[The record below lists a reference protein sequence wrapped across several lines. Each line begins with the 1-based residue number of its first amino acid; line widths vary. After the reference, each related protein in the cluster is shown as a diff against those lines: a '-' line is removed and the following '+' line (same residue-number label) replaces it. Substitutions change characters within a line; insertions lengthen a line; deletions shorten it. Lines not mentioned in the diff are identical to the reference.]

1 MNRNAKGF
9 TLIEL
14 LIVVA
19 IIGIIAA
26 IAIPNL
32 LNAIDRGKQKRT
44 MADLRSMGTAIEEYS
59 IDNNFYP
66 VATTVALLELIFAG
80 GVFLGAVHSSRYT
93 ATSWT
98 LLGLTIL
105 VGAGVVAGGRIGNP
119 MLPVLLFSVPILGIC
134 ILDWRVGRQIVPAS
148 PVEQS
153 REASRVT
160 TTQDQVQFALLAA
173 VVVVAG
179 ILMSVSVGLFF
190 GIYPA
195 WKAANLDP
203 IDCLHYE

>member
-1 MNRNAKGF
+1 MRKNAKGF

-66 VATTVALLELIFAG
+66 SAASLSAL
-80 GVFLGAVHSSRYT
+80 S
-93 ATSWT
+93 
-98 LLGLTIL
+98 
-105 VGAGVVAGGRIGNP
+105 
-119 MLPVLLFSVPILGIC
+119 
-134 ILDWRVGRQIVPAS
+134 
-148 PVEQS
+148 
-153 REASRVT
+153 
-160 TTQDQVQFALLAA
+160 DQVTPSYIRALPTGDGWGNAFEVDSASGLYTLASCGKGATGACTSVCTVTACGKTGTFADDIIFSNGSF
-173 VVVVAG
+173 VQWPEG
-179 ILMSVSVGLFF
+179 
-190 GIYPA
+190 
-195 WKAANLDP
+195 KQN
-203 IDCLHYE
+203 

>member
-66 VATTVALLELIFAG
+66 QANTVALLEDEVSPSYMRKLPERDGWGIGFYVDSDPSA
-80 GVFLGAVHSSRYT
+80 YT
-93 ATSWT
+93 LASCGKGATS
-98 LLGLTIL
+98 
-105 VGAGVVAGGRIGNP
+105 
-119 MLPVLLFSVPILGIC
+119 C
-134 ILDWRVGRQIVPAS
+134 AS
-148 PVEQS
+148 
-153 REASRVT
+153 
-160 TTQDQVQFALLAA
+160 L
-173 VVVVAG
+173 VVVNSGDGGKTTSFSDDIIFSNGSFVQWPEG
-179 ILMSVSVGLFF
+179 
-190 GIYPA
+190 
-195 WKAANLDP
+195 KQ
-203 IDCLHYE
+203 E

>member
-1 MNRNAKGF
+1 LLYTKADFKGGHTDMRRNQKGF

-66 VATTVALLELIFAG
+66 SAATVAALEDQVSPSYIRALPANDGWG
-80 GVFLGAVHSSRYT
+80 GAFEVD
-93 ATSWT
+93 
-98 LLGLTIL
+98 
-105 VGAGVVAGGRIGNP
+105 
-119 MLPVLLFSVPILGIC
+119 SVPGLYT
-134 ILDWRVGRQIVPAS
+134 LAS
-148 PVEQS
+148 CGKSQTGACTS
-153 REASRVT
+153 ACTGSCGKT
-160 TTQDQVQFALLAA
+160 GNFSDDIIFSNGSFVQWPE
-173 VVVVAG
+173 G
-179 ILMSVSVGLFF
+179 
-190 GIYPA
+190 
-195 WKAANLDP
+195 KQN
-203 IDCLHYE
+203 

>member
-1 MNRNAKGF
+1 MKRNAKGF

-66 VATTVALLELIFAG
+66 VATTVALLELEVSPSYMRKLPQRDGWGMDISVASSKSDYTLGSCGKGSSTCGTGSLVLIGTGGKTTSFASSIIFSNG
-80 GVFLGAVHSSRYT
+80 SF
-93 ATSWT
+93 
-98 LLGLTIL
+98 
-105 VGAGVVAGGRIGNP
+105 
-119 MLPVLLFSVPILGIC
+119 
-134 ILDWRVGRQIVPAS
+134 
-148 PVEQS
+148 
-153 REASRVT
+153 
-160 TTQDQVQFALLAA
+160 VQWPE
-173 VVVVAG
+173 G
-179 ILMSVSVGLFF
+179 
-190 GIYPA
+190 
-195 WKAANLDP
+195 KQ
-203 IDCLHYE
+203 E